1 MNAPAGLDLASLP
14 ERIQSEVQRAI
25 QRSIKGVE
33 YIASSGPSLGSTP
46 KDILNVRG
54 TMNLYR
60 YRPVADE
67 IYRVPILIVMATTN
81 RGYIL
86 DLVPGQSFVE
96 FLLRRGRKTLD
107 PEDRL
112 DRQGRGDPQGRPCQP
127 GGRRQR
133 HQAAVAETRFMARRE
148 IDMSGSDIRSY
159 PRRVLTDAGEIEFR
173 LMSRADE
180 AAVLDFA
187 RKLPVHDL
195 LFLPRDISEPKVL
208 AAWIKEIERGAI
220 TSLLAVRAGRVVG
233 CGTLVRDPLSWSPH
247 VGEIR
252 NVVASD
258 VRGQGVG
265 RALSQET
272 FALALGAGLE
282 KLVVQMTVDQTGAIA
297 IFEGLGFKAEA
308 LLRDQVKDKAG
319 KKHDIVVL
327 GHNVAQVRAQMEAY
341 GLPGAVQH

>member
-1 MNAPAGLDLASLP
+1 MS
-14 ERIQSEVQRAI
+14 V
-25 QRSIKGVE
+25 
-33 YIASSGPSLGSTP
+33 
-46 KDILNVRG
+46 
-54 TMNLYR
+54 
-60 YRPVADE
+60 
-67 IYRVPILIVMATTN
+67 
-81 RGYIL
+81 
-86 DLVPGQSFVE
+86 
-96 FLLRRGRKTLD
+96 
-107 PEDRL
+107 
-112 DRQGRGDPQGRPCQP
+112 
-127 GGRRQR
+127 
-133 HQAAVAETRFMARRE
+133 ETR
-148 IDMSGSDIRSY
+148 IY
-159 PRRVLTDAGEIEFR
+159 PRRVATEAGEIEFR
-173 LMSRADE
+173 LMSQADE

-220 TSLLAVRAGRVVG
+220 TSLLAVKAGQVVG

-252 NVVASD
+252 NVVAMD

-265 RALSQET
+265 RALTQEI

-282 KLVVQMTVDQTGAIA
+282 KFVVQMTVDQTGAIA

-308 LLRDQVKDKAG
+308 LLRDHVKDKAG
-319 KKHDIVVL
+319 KNHDIVVL